1 MIISYNDDTCDM
13 EPILIAAILM
23 FFLAVVVIFF
33 MTYLGYDVRSRG
45 FKAGGPAAATLPKLG
60 ITIGDYFRKRNEHP
74 VTDEESA
81 KWAKAFLFLTLVSFV
96 SFIALAI
103 VLIFL

>member
-1 MIISYNDDTCDM
+1 M

-23 FFLAVVVIFF
+23 VFIAVVVIFF

-45 FKAGGPAAATLPKLG
+45 FTATGPAAATLPKLG
-60 ITIGDYFRKRNEHP
+60 ITIGSYFKKREEHP
-74 VTDEESA
+74 VTDPESA
-81 KWAKAFLFLTLVSFV
+81 KWAKVFLFLTLVS
-96 SFIALAI
+96 SISTAGLAI